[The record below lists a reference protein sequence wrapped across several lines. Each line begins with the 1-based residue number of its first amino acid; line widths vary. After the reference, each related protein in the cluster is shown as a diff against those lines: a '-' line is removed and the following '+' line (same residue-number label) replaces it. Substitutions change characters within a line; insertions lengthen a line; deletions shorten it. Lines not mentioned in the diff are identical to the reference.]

1 MISRNKL
8 RVLLVSDTQGHDDE
22 GMKKIARM
30 LAAELNGMADIHA
43 QVVTPREASKLAG
56 SFDIL
61 HYIGGPTYRS
71 VLLSGV
77 LKSRNVNLR
86 TILTFTNPF
95 WGLLANI
102 LVRIFR
108 PDHVIVASR
117 YWRGWAEKRE
127 LSNSMFSISGVDID
141 RFLPI
146 AKNDREEL
154 RRQLQLPL
162 NKVIALHVGHLKYD
176 RNITL
181 LLEAQRDPGIQ
192 VVIVGSTTTE
202 QSKDLV
208 KMLED
213 AGCIVIASYQS
224 RIQEY
229 YQAADCYVFPTV
241 DSKAAVQVP
250 LSILEAMAV
259 EIPVVSTPFGGLP
272 SLFQDGKDLFF
283 LSQDEAKAGG
293 LAKIVR
299 VAAASKSTGRDMIEE
314 HSWPAIAARLRMLYQ
329 EIVLD

>member
-8 RVLLVSDTQGHDDE
+8 RVLLVSDTQGNDDE

-30 LAAELNGMADIHA
+30 LASELNDMADIHA
-43 QVVTPREASKLAG
+43 QVVSPNEASKLAS

-77 LKSRNVNLR
+77 LKRRNKNLH

-117 YWRGWAEKRE
+117 YWRDWAEKRG
-127 LSNSMFSISGVDID
+127 LSNSMFSISGVDQN
-141 RFLPI
+141 RFVSI
-146 AKNDREEL
+146 AKNDREKL
-154 RRQLQLPL
+154 RRQLKLPL
-162 NKVIALHVGHLKYD
+162 EKIIALHVGHLKYD
-176 RNITL
+176 RNLTL
-181 LLEAQRDPGIQ
+181 LLEAQSDPGIQ

-202 QSKDLV
+202 QSKGLV
-208 KMLED
+208 ANLEG
-213 AGCIVIASYQS
+213 AGCIVIGSYQP

-241 DSKAAVQVP
+241 DKKAAVQVP
-250 LSILEAMAV
+250 LSILEAMSV
-259 EIPVVSTPFGGLP
+259 GIPVISTPFGGLP
-272 SLFQDGKDLFF
+272 SLFKDGVGLFF
-283 LSQDEAKAGG
+283 ITQNEAKAGG
-293 LAKIVR
+293 LAKKVR
-299 VAAASKSTGRDMIEE
+299 TTIAAKSAGRDMVEE
-314 HSWPAIAARLRMLYQ
+314 CSWSAISARLRMLYQ
-329 EIVLD
+329 EIVLG